1 MGLSDASRRRQHSY
15 AGDFASLTAEVKPP
29 IYRWAEGQA
38 ITAEPG
44 TLVAPESLS
53 SMTLVRTHS
62 IQANDLQFE
71 VDEAGEGEDVAL
83 LLHGFPESRRCWRHQ
98 LPMFVQQGWRAVA
111 PDMRGYGG
119 SSRPKERGA
128 YHIDHLVADAAA
140 LFDSLGARRR
150 LLIGHDWGGIV
161 AWAFAIRQARPL
173 DGLVILNAPHPAVF
187 ARVIRTSWR
196 QRLRSWYAAYFQLPW
211 LPEFSLSAGHARK
224 VGRALRQTA
233 QSPKT
238 FPPELLAYYRSN
250 AVAPAAMKAMLDYY
264 RANRRFEDIVRGP
277 GVGAPTLLIWGEQD
291 TALGRELVTPTAE
304 HVPDLTVRRLPGVSH
319 WVQEEAPEAV
329 NAALTEWMRER
340 GLTD

>member
-1 MGLSDASRRRQHSY
+1 
-15 AGDFASLTAEVKPP
+15 
-29 IYRWAEGQA
+29 
-38 ITAEPG
+38 
-44 TLVAPESLS
+44 
-53 SMTLVRTHS
+53 MTLVRTHS
-62 IQANDLQFE
+62 IHANDLQFE
-71 VDEAGEGEDVAL
+71 VDEAGEGDDVAL

-98 LPMFVQQGWRAVA
+98 LPMFVQQGWRVVA

-128 YHIDHLVADAAA
+128 YHVDHLVADAAA

-150 LLIGHDWGGIV
+150 VLIGHDWGGIV

-173 DGLVILNAPHPAVF
+173 AGLVVLNAPHPAVF

-211 LPEFSLSAGHARK
+211 LPEFSLSAGHARM
-224 VGRALRQTA
+224 VGRALRRTA
-233 QSPKT
+233 QSRKT
-238 FPPELLAYYRSN
+238 FPPELLAHYRSN
-250 AVAPAAMKAMLDYY
+250 AAAPGAMKAMLDYY
-264 RANRRFEDIVRGP
+264 RANRRFEDMVRGP

-304 HVPDLTVRRLPGVSH
+304 HVPDLTIRRLPDVSH